1 MYKVQVL
8 TNEQTENGEHYVG
21 VETLATSNDLEV
33 AKGLAKYFEKISK
46 YIWDESQDVAFR
58 IWSKEQ
64 TLELKP

>member
-1 MYKVQVL
+1 MYKVQLL

-33 AKGLAKYFEKISK
+33 AKSLADEISK
-46 YIWDESQDVAFR
+46 YIWAQSQDVSLR